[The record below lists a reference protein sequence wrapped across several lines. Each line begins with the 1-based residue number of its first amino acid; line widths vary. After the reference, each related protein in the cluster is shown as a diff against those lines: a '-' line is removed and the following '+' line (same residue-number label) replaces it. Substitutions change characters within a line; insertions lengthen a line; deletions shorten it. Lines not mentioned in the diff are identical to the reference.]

1 MADTRSAW
9 GIDIGQAGLK
19 AIKLRLGDEGEK
31 IRAVAFDYIPHP
43 KILSQPDAIPEE
55 LIRQSVETFVGR
67 NKVKN
72 DLIAISVSGHTS
84 MAKFIKLPPVEPS
97 KVAEI
102 VRYEAK
108 QQIPFDLDDVVWDYQ
123 TIGGGVEESGFM
135 LEAEVGLFAMKRDLV
150 YAAMQPFV
158 EQKLEVELVQVAP
171 LALYNYLSY
180 DVLGF
185 RSVDGGD
192 PPDADDHYIVLD
204 MGADN
209 TTLMVS
215 NGRNMWIRNV
225 PYGGNHFTRALT
237 REMKLTFA
245 KAEHL
250 KCNATKA
257 PDPKA
262 VFQAMR
268 PVFNDVVT
276 EIQRSIGYFGSVNR
290 SAKIKKVIGV
300 GNGFKMAG
308 LQKFLQQNLQ
318 YEVQKLED
326 FQGISGEGVLSD
338 PLLVDNAMTFAVPY
352 GLALQSLKQTRIK
365 TTLLPPEIVVE
376 RTIRRKK
383 PWAVGMAA
391 GLLLT
396 VGVSTFLSANVLRS
410 VSDGRWGNA
419 HAAVS
424 QLDSTLASNQAAY
437 DGAKGTHENNKK
449 AIDELTAPL
458 QKKVLWLELMKA
470 INDCLPRAVGDEQ
483 DITDITLKK
492 QLHIEQFSHKRLAD
506 VKEWHTALVEGG
518 KAEDFMGDDAENPPE
533 GEGYI
538 VTLSGYHNYNPQGK
552 DDDPL
557 WYEKIGF
564 NFVNDTLIENMRQ
577 WRLDNGDGT
586 STPIGQ
592 MGISHPVLVWHEDVP
607 FVYDPNG
614 RRGDSGS
621 MSGMNGM
628 GGGEYGGGD
637 YGGGGGGR
645 GGNYGGGGN
654 YGAGMGRGIGGG
666 GAGMGMG
673 IGMGAGEGTY
683 GGGAGDG
690 AYGGGMGGVAKPK
703 LDPLDEFGEEKAEV
717 QQITRTQF
725 VVQFAFVPVNEAD
738 RKDSPEESTGD
749 STEEPMQ

>member
-19 AIKLRLGDEGEK
+19 AIKLRLGEEGEK

-326 FQGISGEGVLSD
+326 FKGISGEGVLSD

-352 GLALQSLKQTRIK
+352 GLALQTLKQTRIK

-376 RTIRRKK
+376 RTIRHKK

-410 VSDGRWGNA
+410 FGEGRWGNA
-419 HAAVS
+419 HKAVA
-424 QLDSTLASNQAAY
+424 QLNSTVSSNQAAY
-437 DGAKGTHENNKK
+437 DGAKGTHENNKT
-449 AIDELTAPL
+449 AIEELTAPL

-470 INDCLPRAVGDEQ
+470 INDCLPRVVGDDQ

-492 QLHIEQFSHKRLAD
+492 RLHVEQFSHMRVAD

-518 KAEDFMGDDAENPPE
+518 KAEDFLADDAEIAPE

-538 VTLSGYHNYNPQGK
+538 VTLSGYHNFNHQSKEKGPS
-552 DDDPL
+552 
-557 WYEKIGF
+557 WYKQISF

-577 WRLDNGDGT
+577 WQLDNGDGT

-592 MGISHPVLVWHEDVP
+592 MGISHPVLVWHEDIP
-607 FVYDPNG
+607 FTYDPNS
-614 RRGDSGS
+614 RAGDASS
-621 MSGMNGM
+621 M
-628 GGGEYGGGD
+628 GGGIGGGGD
-637 YGGGGGGR
+637 YGGGGGE
-645 GGNYGGGGN
+645 YGGGGD
-654 YGAGMGRGIGGG
+654 YGGG
-666 GAGMGMG
+666 GAPGMGMG
-673 IGMGAGEGTY
+673 PGGGGLSGPGMGMGSGGE
-683 GGGAGDG
+683 G
-690 AYGGGMGGVAKPK
+690 AYGGGEGSYGEGPGGLGSAGQKPK
-703 LDPLDEFGEEKAEV
+703 LDPLDEFAEEKEEAR
-717 QQITRTQF
+717 QITRTLF

-738 RKDSPEESTGD
+738 RKDSPEEST
-749 STEEPMQ
+749 EESME

>member
-67 NKVKN
+67 NKIKR
-72 DLIAISVSGHTS
+72 DLLSISVSGHTS

-150 YAAMQPFV
+150 YAAMQPFI

-185 RSVDGGD
+185 RSIDGAD
-192 PPDADDHYIVLD
+192 PPDADDHYLVLD

-276 EIQRSIGYFGSVNR
+276 EIQQSIGYFGSVNR

-318 YEVQKLED
+318 YEVKKLED
-326 FQGISGEGVLSD
+326 FRGISGEGVLSD

-352 GLALQSLKQTRIK
+352 GLALQALKQTRIK

-396 VGVSTFLSANVLRS
+396 VGVSTYLSANVLQS
-410 VSDGRWGNA
+410 VGEGRWGSA
-419 HAAVS
+419 HKAVAD
-424 QLDSTLASNQAAY
+424 LNSTISGNQAAY

-449 AIDELTAPL
+449 AIEELTAPL
-458 QKKVLWLELMKA
+458 QKKVLRLELLKA
-470 INDCLPRAVGDEQ
+470 INDCLPRVVGDDQ
-483 DITDITLKK
+483 DIADVTLKT
-492 QLHIEQFSHKRLAD
+492 QLHIEKFSHKRVAD
-506 VKEWHTALVEGG
+506 VKEWHKALVEGG
-518 KAEDFMGDDAENPPE
+518 KAEDFLADDAEVVPE
-533 GEGYI
+533 GKGYI
-538 VTLSGYHNYNPQGK
+538 VTLKGHHLYNHQSPDKGRE
-552 DDDPL
+552 
-557 WYEKIGF
+557 WYKKISF
-564 NFVNDTLIENMRQ
+564 NFVNDTLVENLRQ

-592 MGISHPVLVWHEDVP
+592 MGISHPVLVWHEDGPVE
-607 FVYDPNG
+607 FNPNG
-614 RRGDSGS
+614 KQRRTT
-621 MSGMNGM
+621 
-628 GGGEYGGGD
+628 
-637 YGGGGGGR
+637 
-645 GGNYGGGGN
+645 GNVAGN
-654 YGAGMGRGIGGG
+654 RGAGVYS
-666 GAGMGMG
+666 A
-673 IGMGAGEGTY
+673 GTY
-683 GGGAGDG
+683 NPTAG
-690 AYGGGMGGVAKPK
+690 AYGGGRNNFGGNSIKSQ
-703 LDPLDEFGEEKAEV
+703 LDPIDGVDEEV
-717 QQITRTQF
+717 DEGRTIIQTRF
-725 VVQFAFVPVNEAD
+725 VVQFAFVPINEVD
-738 RKDSPEESTGD
+738 RKDSPEETG
-749 STEEPMQ
+749 EETPPE